1 LLNDYPDL
9 RKTSPPKNIKPMLTT
24 LVDEPFDNDDWIF
37 EIKWDGFRAIASVQ
51 DGNVELFSRNNLSF
65 NRYTEVRDTLTEMP
79 FNAVLDGEIVALD
92 ENGLS
97 RFQYLQN
104 WQRDQQGTLVYFV
117 FDILWLNGYDLTEL
131 PLIERKKILQQII
144 PSNDVIRYSDHVD
157 GAGKKFYDAAK
168 QQGLEG
174 IIAKN
179 KNSSYQQ
186 DVRTKNWLKIKTTLR
201 QEAIVVGF
209 TEPGGSRQY
218 FGALVLGIYENG
230 KLEYAGHT
238 GSGFTEKTLK
248 DVWEKLKPLII
259 DECPLDI
266 KPKTRLPATWV
277 KPKLICE
284 IKFQEWTEGHIMR
297 QAIFMGLRT
306 DKKPD
311 EVKKETPMAKEKLAI
326 SNPPTLKLRRA
337 SRQLTKGNKQFAATK
352 TADDALESGKKQK
365 AKKPVATSKN
375 KSVEEKKSVK
385 KNATGKAKVG
395 KQDDWLTADEKEK
408 IVEVNKVELKL
419 TNLDKIYWKK
429 EQFTKRDL
437 LNYYHD
443 IAPIMLPYMKNR
455 PQSLNRHPSG
465 IDGMSFYQKNVEGK
479 VPNWVETFAEYSE
492 STKETVHYFVCTNE
506 ASLVYLANL
515 GCIEMNPWHS
525 TTVKPNNPDYCLID
539 LDPHEINFD
548 KVIETAIAVKKVL
561 DELKIPAW
569 AKTSGS
575 TGIHICIPL
584 GAKYS
589 YDQSRQL
596 AELIANLVHQEIPS
610 ITSVERSPAKRRRKV
625 YLDYLQNSKGQTVA
639 CVYSARP
646 KPGATVSTPIYWEEL
661 KKGLSPTNFT
671 IKNVFERLKSEG
683 DLFKPVYEKGIDMRK
698 TLATIESVLQ

>member
-1 LLNDYPDL
+1 
-9 RKTSPPKNIKPMLTT
+9 
-24 LVDEPFDNDDWIF
+24 
-37 EIKWDGFRAIASVQ
+37 
-51 DGNVELFSRNNLSF
+51 
-65 NRYTEVRDTLTEMP
+65 
-79 FNAVLDGEIVALD
+79 
-92 ENGLS
+92 
-97 RFQYLQN
+97 
-104 WQRDQQGTLVYFV
+104 
-117 FDILWLNGYDLTEL
+117 
-131 PLIERKKILQQII
+131 
-144 PSNDVIRYSDHVD
+144 
-157 GAGKKFYDAAK
+157 
-168 QQGLEG
+168 
-174 IIAKN
+174 
-179 KNSSYQQ
+179 
-186 DVRTKNWLKIKTTLR
+186 LKIKTTLR
-201 QEAIVVGF
+201 QEAVIVGF

-230 KLEYAGHT
+230 KFEYAGHT

-248 DVWEKLKPLII
+248 GVWEKLKPLII
-259 DECPLDI
+259 DKCPLDI

-284 IKFQEWTEGHIMR
+284 IKFQEWTEVHIMR

-306 DKKPD
+306 DKKPS

-326 SNPPTLKLRRA
+326 SRQTASAKTKASKLAIGNPSSQPNRKSTSK
-337 SRQLTKGNKQFAATK
+337 SSKQPVSAK
-352 TADDALESGKKQK
+352 EGKSSTAKNEKSKVKNQTGKQK
-365 AKKPVATSKN
+365 V
-375 KSVEEKKSVK
+375 KSDSSASE
-385 KNATGKAKVG
+385 
-395 KQDDWLTADEKEK
+395 WLKADEKEK

-429 EQFTKRDL
+429 EQFTKSDL

-443 IAPIMLPYMKNR
+443 IAPIMLPYMKDR
-455 PQSLNRHPSG
+455 PQSLNRHPNG
-465 IDGMSFYQKNVEGK
+465 IDGMSFYQKNVQGK
-479 VPNWVETFAEYSE
+479 VPGWAETFAEYSE
-492 STKETVHYFVCTNE
+492 STKEDVHYYVCTNE
-506 ASLVYLANL
+506 ASLIYLANL

-525 TTVKPNNPDYCLID
+525 TTAKPNNPDYCLID

-610 ITSVERSPAKRRRKV
+610 ITSIERSPAKRRRKV
-625 YLDYLQNSKGQTVA
+625 YLDFLQNSKGQTVA

-661 KKGLSPTNFT
+661 KKGLSPSNFN
-671 IKNVFERLKSEG
+671 IKNLFERLKTEG
-683 DLFKPVYEKGIDMRK
+683 DLFKPVYEKGIDLKK
-698 TLATIESVLQ
+698 TLAGIEAALQ